1 MTDLGATTES
11 VSGQIA
17 AEIASR
23 IAAGEL
29 ASGDR
34 VPSTRQII
42 REWGVAMATA
52 TRVLATLRHQGLVHA
67 VPGVGTV
74 VGPGRPRSQPAPV
87 EPTQPAP
94 PPATP
99 VASEPALSRQR
110 VVATAIEIADAE
122 GLAALSMRRV
132 AAELGTATMSL
143 YRHVRG
149 KDDLLLLMGE
159 STFAHYPLPARP
171 ADHRAGLEALCRL
184 QWSSY
189 QRHPWLAQWVSMTR
203 PQLIPSA
210 MAHTERAMAIL
221 ADLGLDVV
229 ERLHMA
235 VTLANYVRGTAINLE
250 PEAQAEQDTGITSH
264 EWMAAQDAVM
274 TGIVASGEFPM
285 FAELAQDED
294 LDLTLESL
302 FEFGLARLLDGLEV
316 TAAGQRRAADAVR
329 RGQGDQRGDR
339 GQPINHTWPNGSAIR
354 PSRSP

>member
-1 MTDLGATTES
+1 MTDIGATTES

-17 AEIASR
+17 GEIARR
-23 IAAGEL
+23 IAIGEL
-29 ASGDR
+29 AAGDR
-34 VPSTRQII
+34 VPSTRQIV

-52 TRVLATLRHQGLVHA
+52 TRVLSTLRQQGLVHA
-67 VPGVGTV
+67 VSGIGTV
-74 VGPGRPRSQPAPV
+74 VGAGPAVGDPAPV
-87 EPTQPAP
+87 EPAP
-94 PPATP
+94 VEPVP
-99 VASEPALSRQR
+99 VATAPSPRSGPAAVSEPALSRPR

-122 GLAALSMRRV
+122 GLTALSMRRV

-143 YRHVRG
+143 YRHVRD
-149 KDDLLLLMGE
+149 KDDLLMLMVE
-159 STFAHYPLPARP
+159 TTFARYPLPARSAAP
-171 ADHRAGLEALCRL
+171 ADARAGLEALCRL
-184 QWSSY
+184 QWSTY

-210 MAHTERAMAIL
+210 MAHTEWAMAIL
-221 ADLGLDVV
+221 ADLGLDVN

-235 VTLANYVRGTAINLE
+235 VTLANYVRGTAVNLE

-264 EWMAAQDAVM
+264 EWMASQDAVM

-316 TAAGQRRAADAVR
+316 SAGRPAATRAAEDGRIGA
-329 RGQGDQRGDR
+329 G
-339 GQPINHTWPNGSAIR
+339 
-354 PSRSP
+354 

>member
-1 MTDLGATTES
+1 MADLGVTIES

-17 AEIASR
+17 AEIARR

-52 TRVLATLRHQGLVHA
+52 TRVLTTLRQQGLVHA
-67 VPGVGTV
+67 VLGIGTL
-74 VGPGRPRSQPAPV
+74 VGPSHPSPV
-87 EPTQPAP
+87 EPAQPAP

-99 VASEPALSRQR
+99 TASEPALSRQR

-132 AAELGTATMSL
+132 AAELETATMSL
-143 YRHVRG
+143 YRHVHG
-149 KDDLLLLMGE
+149 KDDLLMLMAE
-159 STFAHYPLPARP
+159 STFTRYPLPARP
-171 ADHRAGLEALCRL
+171 AAQRAGLEALCRL
-184 QWSSY
+184 QWSTY
-189 QRHPWLAQWVSMTR
+189 QRHPWLAQWMSMTR
-203 PQLIPSA
+203 PQLVPSL

-221 ADLGLDVV
+221 ADLGLDVN

-250 PEAQAEQDTGITSH
+250 PEVQAEQDTGNTSH
-264 EWMAAQDAVM
+264 EWMASQDMVMM

-285 FAELAQDED
+285 FAELAKDED
-294 LDLTLESL
+294 LDLTLDSL
-302 FEFGLARLLDGLEV
+302 FEFGLAKLLDGLEFP
-316 TAAGQRRAADAVR
+316 ARR
-329 RGQGDQRGDR
+329 
-339 GQPINHTWPNGSAIR
+339 
-354 PSRSP
+354 

>member
-1 MTDLGATTES
+1 LTDVDAAIES

-17 AEIASR
+17 AEIARR
-23 IAAGEL
+23 IRTGEL
-29 ASGDR
+29 ARGDR
-34 VPSTRQII
+34 VPSTRQIV

-52 TRVLATLRHQGLVHA
+52 TRVLTALRRQGLVHA
-67 VPGVGTV
+67 VPGIGTV
-74 VGPGRPRSQPAPV
+74 VGSGRPGGDPAPI
-87 EPTQPAP
+87 EPSQVPIEP
-94 PPATP
+94 SLSPSPSPHSGPPA
-99 VASEPALSRQR
+99 VSEHALSRSR
-110 VVATAIEIADAE
+110 VVATAIEVADAE

-143 YRHVRG
+143 YRHVRD
-149 KDDLLLLMGE
+149 KDDLLMLMVQA
-159 STFAHYPLPARP
+159 TFARYPLPARP
-171 ADHRAGLEALCRL
+171 ADGRAGLEALCRL
-184 QWSSY
+184 QWSTY

-210 MAHTERAMAIL
+210 MAHTEWAMAIL
-221 ADLGLDVV
+221 ADLGLDVN

-264 EWMAAQDAVM
+264 EWMASQDAVM

-316 TAAGQRRAADAVR
+316 SAGRPAATRAAEDGRIGA
-329 RGQGDQRGDR
+329 G
-339 GQPINHTWPNGSAIR
+339 
-354 PSRSP
+354 